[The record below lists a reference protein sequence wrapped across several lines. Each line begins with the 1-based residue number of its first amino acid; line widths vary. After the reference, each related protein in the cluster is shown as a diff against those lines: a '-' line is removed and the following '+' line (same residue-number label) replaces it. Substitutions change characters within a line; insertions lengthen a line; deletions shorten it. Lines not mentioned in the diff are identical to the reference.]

1 MEPDEYYES
10 IELHI
15 RWSDRQDLV
24 LNVSPEETI
33 YDIKQKVSF
42 IMLVS
47 TCSNVNYRFG
57 NRQVGAKTNIFD

>member
-1 MEPDEYYES
+1 MESDEYYEN

-33 YDIKQKVSF
+33 YGIKQKVRLEYIGF
-42 IMLVS
+42 L
-47 TCSNVNYRFG
+47 TCFC
-57 NRQVGAKTNIFD
+57 

>member
-24 LNVSPEETI
+24 FNVPVEETI
-33 YDIKQKVSF
+33 YAIKQKVSY
-42 IMLVS
+42 
-47 TCSNVNYRFG
+47 TD
-57 NRQVGAKTNIFD
+57 KDTNT